1 MEPLSFSD
9 FLDKMKDP
17 AAADLVR
24 SIKGFIKQF
33 EDRSPAAAASI
44 DPETDS
50 VKVQAFLV
58 QSEQAF
64 CAHPV
69 WKGSSPDVHD
79 QAVEGLEKYIMSK
92 IWRHTFAVSRE
103 DIDRDERYARLSE
116 ALSFVDL
123 DTLAGCTFP
132 ADGALLSL
140 AQGELL
146 KMDRYKAPRDKL
158 VCLANVRSMVEGAIQ
173 AAANSGA
180 TITGGA
186 DAFFP
191 AFLYVVLK
199 AKLPKLASNIEY
211 CKRFRM
217 ESRLSGQFDYML
229 ANLESAALYLD
240 TVNWEHLQIS
250 REEFVSK
257 LSAAGIP
264 EAQAELVGNT
274 SKKMDLS
281 GGGEEQALIYF
292 DTLVDNTDSGGG
304 NGDVEE
310 HVEQQQQ
317 QGEVEVDGV
326 GVVQSPLPPIDLI
339 QLDDTTTNEGG
350 GQTLDK
356 EEASPTSSPSASHAP
371 PAFQQQGQGSMDVL
385 DALTPGDERKNGQHD
400 TSSPTPKLTPL
411 PADEASSPLQQQPV
425 KAPVPVQPPPS
436 PITAAAGGGGGDKI
450 IEDLIV
456 QGTRAVLEAESSGD
470 LHQRYPYM
478 YASPDTLNLDDIS
491 TVLGSYREAVFKYE
505 ALSAALR
512 QQFGSTTTASERAF
526 VNKDT
531 TNNNATNT
539 NTCTARQQQTQRV
552 SSTAA
557 GMAEAALA
565 SLGGAANT
573 LLKRWSTTSGNGG
586 EGGGATSM
594 NATVPTTGTAYNSA
608 TNTAANPKTKTTTMP
623 AGGGKDSSRV
633 FHALFG
639 SPSPSTAN
647 GIGVLQEKAGEK
659 EEGKK
664 EGGGGDFD

>member
-44 DPETDS
+44 DPEMDS
-50 VKVQAFLV
+50 VKVQAFLI

-64 CAHPV
+64 RAHPV
-69 WKGSSPDVHD
+69 WKGSSPDVHN

-123 DTLAGCTFP
+123 DTLAGCAFP
-132 ADGALLSL
+132 ADGTLLSL

-199 AKLPKLASNIEY
+199 AKLPKLASNVEY

-240 TVNWEHLQIS
+240 TVNWEHLKIS

-274 SKKMDLS
+274 SKKVDLS
-281 GGGEEQALIYF
+281 GVGEELPLISL
-292 DTLVDNTDSGGG
+292 DTLDDNTNSNSSG
-304 NGDVEE
+304 NGVVEE
-310 HVEQQQQ
+310 PVKEEEEQQQQ
-317 QGEVEVDGV
+317 QGEVEGV
-326 GVVQSPLPPIDLI
+326 AVVQSPLPPIDLL

-350 GQTLDK
+350 GGHPLDK
-356 EEASPTSSPSASHAP
+356 EEASPSSPPVSSAPS
-371 PAFQQQGQGSMDVL
+371 AFQQLGEGSMDVL
-385 DALTPGDERKNGQHD
+385 DALTPGAERNNGQLD
-400 TSSPTPKLTPL
+400 TLSPTPTLTPL

-425 KAPVPVQPPPS
+425 KVHVPEQPSS
-436 PITAAAGGGGGDKI
+436 PIRGGGGGGGGGI

-456 QGTRAVLEAESSGD
+456 QGTRAVLEAESTGD

-491 TVLGSYREAVFKYE
+491 TLLGSYREAVFKYE

-512 QQFGSTTTASERAF
+512 QQFGSTTTTSETALG
-526 VNKDT
+526 NKNT
-531 TNNNATNT
+531 TNNNNATKT
-539 NTCTARQQQTQRV
+539 NACTAAQQQAQRV
-552 SSTAA
+552 SSSSTAA

-565 SLGGAANT
+565 SLGGAANI
-573 LLKRWSTTSGNGG
+573 LLKRWGTTSGNGL
-586 EGGGATSM
+586 EGGGGPSM
-594 NATVPTTGTAYNSA
+594 NATVPTTSTAI
-608 TNTAANPKTKTTTMP
+608 TKTKITTKP
-623 AGGGKDSSRV
+623 ASGGKDSSRV

-647 GIGVLQEKAGEK
+647 GIGVEQEK